1 MSATASH
8 ASVSDR
14 LAAASGPAAALTRVS
29 SLALYCAL
37 ALVFFWFGGMKFT
50 AYEASGINGFVMN
63 SPLVGWWEALLG
75 IGGTAHMLGIVEITA
90 GLLLAARF
98 VSPRLSVF
106 GAALSIL
113 TYLITL
119 SFMFTT
125 PGVAE
130 PLAGGFPAIS
140 AMPGQFL
147 LKDVVLLAVSF
158 YCLGESL
165 LAQKP
170 NLSAYSTP

>member
-1 MSATASH
+1 MIATASD
-8 ASVSDR
+8 APVFDR
-14 LAAASGPAAALTRVS
+14 PAVTSGPATTLTRIS
-29 SLALYCAL
+29 SMALYYAL
-37 ALVFFWFGGMKFT
+37 ALIFFWFGGMKFT

-75 IGGTAHMLGIVEITA
+75 IGGTAHMLGVVEITA

-106 GAALSIL
+106 GAVLSIL
-113 TYLITL
+113 TYVITL

-147 LKDVVLLAVSF
+147 LKDVVLLVVSF

-165 LAQKP
+165 LAQQP
-170 NLSAYSTP
+170 NLPN